1 MYTHQVA
8 PRPDL
13 ESELGGFDLF
23 ASGKVGMMIGN
34 PSAVN
39 LYRTIESFRWNVA
52 TIPVGEGQRR
62 GTGGGGTGWAAG
74 AATKS
79 PDMAWELIKHISTP
93 EAELD
98 EVAVGATT
106 PARVSIVTS
115 PEFLNPDLPPENAAA
130 FAQAQEYVVRDPV
143 HVLWPE
149 ITQRIYTPKMDLLWG
164 GTEDAATVAQSIK
177 DEADVLFA
185 RDA

>member
-1 MYTHQVA
+1 
-8 PRPDL
+8 
-13 ESELGGFDLF
+13 
-23 ASGKVGMMIGN
+23 MMINN

-39 LYRTIESFRWNVA
+39 LYRTIETFGWNVG
-52 TIPVGEGQRR
+52 TIPLGSSERR
-62 GTGGGGTGWAAG
+62 GTGGGGTGWASSAS
-74 AATKS
+74 AQY
-79 PDMAWELIKHISTP
+79 PDTSWEFIKHITTP
-93 EAELD
+93 QAQLD

-106 PARVSIVTS
+106 PSRVSVVTS
-115 PEFLNPDLPPENAAA
+115 SDFLNPELPPANAAA

-149 ITQRIYTPKMDLLWG
+149 ITQRIYTPKMDLLWSG
-164 GTEDAATVAQSIK
+164 AESGVSVAQQIK